1 MIIDIYFWK
10 DFKYLIWTN
19 SYQNKEF
26 DKKYQEILKLNS
38 IKSMKWYYK
47 TKEILK
53 NPLFNF

>member
-1 MIIDIYFWK
+1 MYFSK
-10 DFKYLIWTN
+10 DLKYLLWTK
-19 SYQNKEF
+19 SYQYKEY

-38 IKSMKWYYK
+38 IKSIKWYYK